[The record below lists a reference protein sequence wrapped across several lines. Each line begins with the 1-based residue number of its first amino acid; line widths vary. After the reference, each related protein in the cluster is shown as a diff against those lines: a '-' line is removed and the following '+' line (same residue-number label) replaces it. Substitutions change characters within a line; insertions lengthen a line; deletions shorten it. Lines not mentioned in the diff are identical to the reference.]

1 MKPKMLKNAG
11 SVEEKTKDFENCTS
25 KKAITVL
32 ESSGLPVKLIAKAT
46 RQDVMRM
53 IMGFS
58 DVLVRIEMIP
68 RVS

>member
-1 MKPKMLKNAG
+1 MLK
-11 SVEEKTKDFENCTS
+11 
-25 KKAITVL
+25 
-32 ESSGLPVKLIAKAT
+32 SSGLPVKLIVNAT

>member
-1 MKPKMLKNAG
+1 M
-11 SVEEKTKDFENCTS
+11 
-25 KKAITVL
+25 L

-46 RQDVMRM
+46 RQDVMRI

-58 DVLVRIEMIP
+58 DVLVRMEMIP